1 MVLKHMFV
9 SFIIVL
15 NTAISFS
22 SSVNKLKCKN
32 IDDNSVHIFEI
43 HKNYKIVNILPNGYE
58 FDYILEEENNE
69 KITGYFYQKK
79 KDFIKKFVLTFNLDK
94 NILYDEM
101 YEGNNFN
108 NLNLKDKKIFT
119 CNNDK

>member
-1 MVLKHMFV
+1 MFV

>member
-1 MVLKHMFV
+1 MVLKHMFI

-15 NTAISFS
+15 NTTISFS